1 MSGDPVEES
10 GQAVRQGFVQA
21 LQTAHTTTGLIRGWG
36 ADSRSRTESEQ
47 RVALAEAKDH
57 RSVIEHAARLGN
69 LGADH
74 SLTEARIE
82 EVRARITNAAKATEV
97 DIRHK
102 EAQITRADTDLQR
115 RETDGELARTQS
127 KEVHEKRIT
136 SYTNREKREVALH
149 ALDVEYKELLIDIR
163 RRAAGFTETLHRSD
177 EPTGAAKASA
187 AQFAAADATRDLS
200 PEAEAAAQ
208 AYRDRLIEDTGLDV
222 EDLFTDSDRAE
233 MADSWSHGLSDVAG
247 LAEDLTIAAHLHHES
262 SLGVDDLEY
271 GNVRDL
277 EVIDAEVVEAG
288 EWIES
293 AVAATAVHDL
303 DPAMADPGLI
313 HGGGQPSPSAPG
325 TEIELWRGGPEVGW
339 GR

>member
-47 RVALAEAKDH
+47 RVALAGAKDL
-57 RSVIEHAARLGN
+57 RSAVEHAARLGN
-69 LGADH
+69 LGADYT
-74 SLTEARIE
+74 LTQARTD
-82 EVRARITNAAKATEV
+82 EVRTRITNADKVTEV
-97 DIRHK
+97 DVRHK

-127 KEVHEKRIT
+127 TEVHEKRIA
-136 SYTNREKREVALH
+136 SYTNREEREIALH
-149 ALDVEYKELLIDIR
+149 DLDVEYKKLLIEIR
-163 RRAAGFTETLHRSD
+163 RRAAGFTETLYRSD
-177 EPTGAAKASA
+177 EPTGAGQASA

-208 AYRDRLIEDTGLDV
+208 AYRERLVEDTGLDV
-222 EDLFTDSDRAE
+222 EDLFTGSDRAE
-233 MADSWSHGLSDVAG
+233 MADGWSHGLEDVAG

-262 SLGVDDLEY
+262 GLGVDDLDR
-271 GNVRDL
+271 GPQPDL

-293 AVAATAVHDL
+293 AVAATAVHDV
-303 DPAMADPGLI
+303 DPSAPDPGLI
-313 HGGGQPSPSAPG
+313 DGGGQPSPRAPG
-325 TEIELWRGGPEVGW
+325 TEIEVWRGGPEVG
-339 GR
+339 RSR